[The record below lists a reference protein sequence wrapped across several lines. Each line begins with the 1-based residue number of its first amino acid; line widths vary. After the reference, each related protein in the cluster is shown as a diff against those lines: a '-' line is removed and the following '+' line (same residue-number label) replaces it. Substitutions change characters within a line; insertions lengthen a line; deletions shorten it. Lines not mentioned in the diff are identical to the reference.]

1 MDNNKGT
8 VLISANYAKTMK
20 LISLLFTT
28 LAVLVVIAPVAYAA
42 EAINI
47 GDRREL
53 FVDHYLI
60 DIMQDAQ
67 LTLHHPRDEGAVLKF
82 DKPWEGLFCIYSTVI
97 KDGSKFRLFYRGMP
111 ATGHNKGNEVSC
123 IAESEDGI
131 HWEKPEVGIY
141 EIHGSKKNN
150 VILADHRACH
160 NLSPFIDT
168 NPDAKKSERYKAMGG
183 TGKPGLIA
191 LTSADGIHWKEL
203 QKEPVLTKGAF
214 DSQNVVFWSETEK
227 QYLCYFRVFSGGVR
241 RISRST
247 SQDFVHWSEPVMMEY
262 RHHGGEAPIEHL
274 YTSQTHPYFRAPHI
288 YISTAARFMPGRQ
301 VLSEEQAKAINVNP
315 GYFKDT
321 SDSILQS
328 TRGDGFY
335 DRTFLSSFIPP
346 GIGAS
351 NWVSRTNYPALNV
364 VQTSPTEMS
373 VYVNA
378 DYAQPT
384 AYLRRY
390 SLRLDGFASLRAD
403 YGGGGF
409 VTKPLVFSG
418 KQLEINFSTSAAGGL
433 RVEIQD
439 QDGKALPGF
448 ALDDCREQ
456 IGNEITRVVSW
467 KGGSHVSSIEGKPVR
482 LRFLMK
488 DADLYALKFSK

>member
-1 MDNNKGT
+1 MKNQSARFQKL
-8 VLISANYAKTMK
+8 LIVSALCLQGSLS
-20 LISLLFTT
+20 LIF
-28 LAVLVVIAPVAYAA
+28 AA
-42 EAINI
+42 DLSVNDSKALDI
-47 GDRREL
+47 GSRREL
-53 FVDHYLI
+53 FVDHFLI
-60 DIMQDAQ
+60 DRMQDTR
-67 LTLHHPRDEGAVLKF
+67 LSLHHPKDEGSVMKF

-97 KDGSKFRLFYRGMP
+97 KDGSKYRLFYRGMP
-111 ATGHNKGNEVSC
+111 ATGHNKSNEVTC
-123 IAESEDGI
+123 IAESTDGI
-131 HWEKPEVGIY
+131 HWEKPDVGIY
-141 EIHGSKKNN
+141 EIRGSKKNN
-150 VILADHRACH
+150 VILAGHRACH

-168 NPDAKKSERYKAMGG
+168 NPKVKKTERYKAMGG

-191 LTSADGIHWKEL
+191 LASPDGVHWKEI
-203 QKEPVLTKGAF
+203 QKDPVLTKGAF
-214 DSQNVVFWSETEK
+214 DSQNVAFWSETEK
-227 QYLCYFRVFSGGVR
+227 QYVCYFRVFSDGIR

-247 SQDFVHWSEPVMMEY
+247 SKDFIHWSDPVMMAY

-301 VLSEEQAKAINVNP
+301 VLSKEQAKEINVNP
-315 GYFKDT
+315 SYFKDT

-328 TRGDGFY
+328 TRGDGYY
-335 DRTFLSSFIPP
+335 DRTFLSSFISP

-390 SLRLDGFASLRAD
+390 SMRLDGFASVRAD
-403 YGGGGF
+403 YKGGEF
-409 VTKPLVFSG
+409 ITKALKFSG
-418 KQLEINFSTSAAGGL
+418 KQLEINFATSAAGGV

-439 QDGKALPGF
+439 QSGQAIPGF
-448 ALDDCREQ
+448 ALADAREQ
-456 IGNEITRVVSW
+456 IGNEIDRVLSW
-467 KGGSHVSSIEGKPVR
+467 NSGSDVSSLAGKPVR
-482 LRFLMK
+482 LRFVMK
-488 DADLYALKFSK
+488 DADIFALKFSK